1 MLRVAIIAFLLVS
14 LAGCC
19 SIRDARGPSSVCEV
33 HQVCMKTEV
42 IRDWGGCVLP
52 TFPYAEARQKRFP
65 HAYPDQL
72 PSPWPWK
79 RERIYI
85 CPGCVRAQEEWRK
98 QNAAANKPAV
108 HPQVVGRLGWT
119 TSPPAGTTGA

>member
-1 MLRVAIIAFLLVS
+1 
-14 LAGCC
+14 
-19 SIRDARGPSSVCEV
+19 
-33 HQVCMKTEV
+33 MKTEV

-85 CPGCVRAQEEWRK
+85 CPGCVRAQEEWHK
-98 QNAAANKPAV
+98 QNAAANKPAAGKAGIVRQFEIV
-108 HPQVVGRLGWT
+108 HHCLGLPEPGRWALRV
-119 TSPPAGTTGA
+119 